1 MSTTSST
8 RIATALPADCRSQLM
23 ELAHEVN
30 FDEGTHLFR
39 EGGHADRFWIV
50 RSGTVALDVHV
61 PGRRAAVI
69 ESLGAGQLVGC
80 SWLFKPYSWRLGAE
94 AMTPVRAYQFDAER
108 VRTLMDADAAF
119 GSALGHWVG
128 EVLAHRLQAARV
140 RLLDLYA
147 PYGSGSFL

>member
-1 MSTTSST
+1 MSTPSST
-8 RIATALPADCRSQLM
+8 RFATALATDCRSRLM
-23 ELAHEVN
+23 ELAREVN
-30 FDEGTHLFR
+30 FAEGTRLFH

-50 RSGTVALDVHV
+50 RSGTVTLDVHV

-80 SWLFKPYSWRLGAE
+80 SWLFKPYTWRLGAE
-94 AMTPVRAYQFDAER
+94 AMTPVRAYEFDAER
-108 VRTLMDADAAF
+108 VRALMDGDTAF

-128 EVLAHRLQAARV
+128 QVLANRLQAARV

>member
-1 MSTTSST
+1 MSTPSPT
-8 RIATALPADCRSQLM
+8 RISEALPADCRSRLM
-23 ELAHEVN
+23 ELAREVN
-30 FDEGTHLFR
+30 FAEGTRIFR
-39 EGGHADRFWIV
+39 EGGRADRLWIV
-50 RSGTVALDVHV
+50 RSGTVTLDVPV

-94 AMTPVRAYQFDAER
+94 AMTPVRTYEFDAAG
-108 VRTLMDADAAF
+108 VRMLMDADTAF

-128 EVLAHRLQAARV
+128 QVLAHRLQAARV

>member
-1 MSTTSST
+1 MSTPSST
-8 RIATALPADCRSQLM
+8 RFATALATDCRSRLM

-30 FDEGTHLFR
+30 FDEGTRLFR

-50 RSGTVALDVHV
+50 RSGTVTLDVHV

-69 ESLGAGQLVGC
+69 ESLGPGQLVGC

-94 AMTPVRAYQFDAER
+94 AMTPVRAYEFDAER
-108 VRTLMDADAAF
+108 VRALMDADTAF

>member
-1 MSTTSST
+1 MSTPSPT
-8 RIATALPADCRSQLM
+8 RVYEALPADCRSRLM
-23 ELAHEVN
+23 ELAREVN
-30 FDEGTHLFR
+30 FAEGTRLFR
-39 EGGHADRFWIV
+39 EGGRADRFWIV
-50 RSGTVALDVHV
+50 RSGTVTLDVHV

-80 SWLFKPYSWRLGAE
+80 SWLFKPYTWRLGAE
-94 AMTPVRAYQFDAER
+94 AMTPVRTYEFDAAR
-108 VRTLMDADAAF
+108 VRMLMDTDTAF

-128 EVLAHRLQAARV
+128 QVLAHRLQAARV

>member
-1 MSTTSST
+1 MSISSPT
-8 RIATALPADCRSQLM
+8 RIAAALPADCRSQLM
-23 ELAHEVN
+23 ELAREVN
-30 FDEGTHLFR
+30 FAEGTRLFR

-50 RSGTVALDVHV
+50 RSGTVTLDVHV

-80 SWLFKPYSWRLGAE
+80 SWLFKPYTWRLGAE
-94 AMTPVRAYQFDAER
+94 AMTPVRAYEFDAAR
-108 VRTLMDADAAF
+108 VRMLVDADSGF
-119 GSALGHWVG
+119 GSAVGQWVG
-128 EVLAHRLQAARV
+128 QVLAHRLQAARV

>member
-1 MSTTSST
+1 MTPSPT
-8 RIATALPADCRSQLM
+8 RISEALPADCRARLM
-23 ELAHEVN
+23 ELAQEVN
-30 FDEGTHLFR
+30 FAEGTRLFR
-39 EGGHADRFWIV
+39 EGGRADRFWIV
-50 RSGTVALDVHV
+50 RTGTVTLDVHV

-94 AMTPVRAYQFDAER
+94 AMTPVRAYEFDAAR
-108 VRTLMDADAAF
+108 VRMLMDADTAF

-128 EVLAHRLQAARV
+128 QVLAHRLQAARV

-147 PYGSGSFL
+147 PYGSGSFR